1 MGCTSRA
8 KLIFGR
14 FATGSSK
21 EKAAEE
27 KEKPRRKTIAP
38 AKKDGLI
45 KQESELQQLMVFLKT
60 N

>member
-27 KEKPRRKTIAP
+27 KEKLRKQIVAQ
-38 AKKDGLI
+38 AKKDRLI
-45 KQESELQQLMVFLKT
+45 KQESELR
-60 N
+60 

>member
-21 EKAAEE
+21 EKTAEE
-27 KEKPRRKTIAP
+27 KKKFRRKTIAP
-38 AKKDGLI
+38 AKKDRLM
-45 KQESELQQLMVFLKT
+45 KQKSELQ
-60 N
+60 